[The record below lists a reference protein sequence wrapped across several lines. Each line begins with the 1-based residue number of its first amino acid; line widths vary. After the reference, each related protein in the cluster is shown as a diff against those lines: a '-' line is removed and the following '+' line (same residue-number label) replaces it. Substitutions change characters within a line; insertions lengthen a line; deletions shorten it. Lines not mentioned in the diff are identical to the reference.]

1 MGDEEFLARLADCS
15 LPLEEF
21 DHRGHV
27 RAAYLV
33 LNQAQA
39 ENGGFGAALARMRD
53 LITAYAAS
61 IGKAGLYHETI
72 TVAFMALINQRLAE
86 TRGALSW
93 EAFAEANPGLF
104 EKEILTK
111 RYDPAT
117 LKSDLA
123 RQVFVL
129 PGQHSHQ

>member
-1 MGDEEFLARLADCS
+1 MGDDDFLRRLADCS

-21 DHRGHV
+21 SHRGHV

-33 LNQAQA
+33 LNEA
-39 ENGGFGAALARMRD
+39 EGFGAALARMRD

-61 IGKAGLYHETI
+61 IGKKGLYHETI
-72 TVAFMALINQRLAE
+72 TVAFMALINQRRAE
-86 TRGALSW
+86 SGGNLTW
-93 EAFAEANPGLF
+93 EAFAEANPDLF
-104 EKEILTK
+104 EKEIMTS

-129 PGQHSHQ
+129 QG

>member
-1 MGDEEFLARLADCS
+1 MGDEEFLRRLADCS
-15 LPLEEF
+15 LPTDEF
-21 DHRGHV
+21 NHRGHV

-33 LNQAQA
+33 LNKADD
-39 ENGGFGAALARMRD
+39 FGNALARMRQ
-53 LITAYAAS
+53 LITAYAES

-72 TVAFMALINQRLAE
+72 TVASMALINQRIAE
-86 TRGALSW
+86 TGRPLPW
-93 EAFAEANPGLF
+93 QAFAAANPDLF
-104 EKEILTK
+104 EKEILTA

-129 PGQHSHQ
+129 PG

>member
-1 MGDEEFLARLADCS
+1 MTDEDFLRRLADCS
-15 LPLEEF
+15 LPIEAF

-33 LNQAQA
+33 LCDA
-39 ENGGFGAALARMRD
+39 ECFGEALARMRR

-72 TVAFMALINQRLAE
+72 TVAFMALINQRRAE
-86 TRGALSW
+86 SGGALSW
-93 EAFAEANPGLF
+93 AAFAEANPDLF
-104 EKEILTK
+104 DKDILTD
-111 RYDPAT
+111 RYET
-117 LKSDLA
+117 SVLKSDLA

-129 PGQHSHQ
+129 PG